1 VTSALVAF
9 AVSAALA
16 AGFTLVPPMRRILL
30 RSAVGARWR
39 LDAVPVSGGLAMGAG
54 FAAAAGPSWG
64 DPTVRAVLIAGAVGL
79 GWGLLDDAITLR
91 PLTKVAGQ
99 VTAGLALVA
108 GGVRL
113 PTGGVEVV
121 EAALTVAW
129 VVVVA
134 NAFNLL
140 DGMDGAAAGV
150 GAVAAG
156 AVWWWWS
163 TGDGGLPTVLPAAML
178 GALAG
183 FLVFN
188 VRPARLFMGDSGATW
203 LGVVAA
209 AATVVDGGRVGS
221 VVPSSPILAVAVGVV
236 LLAVPLFDTGLVTV
250 ERFRHHRPLTQG
262 GLDHTAHRL
271 VAGGLSPAVAVALLW
286 GYAAAAAAAASSL
299 RVGVAWFA
307 GAAVLVASGFAG
319 LARHVARVEVYE

>member
-1 VTSALVAF
+1 MTSALVAF
-9 AVSAALA
+9 GVSAALA

-54 FAAAAGPSWG
+54 FAAAAAPSWG
-64 DPTVRAVLIAGAVGL
+64 DPTVRAVLVAGTVGL

-91 PLTKVAGQ
+91 PLTKVTGQ

-113 PTGGVEVV
+113 PTGGGEVV
-121 EAALTVAW
+121 EAVLTVAW

-163 TGDGGLPTVLPAAML
+163 TGDGGLPTLLPAAML

-209 AATVVDGGRVGS
+209 AVTVVDGGRVGS
-221 VVPSSPILAVAVGVV
+221 GDPASPVLAVAVGVV

-250 ERFRHHRPLTQG
+250 ERLRHHRPLTQG

-286 GYAAAAAAAASSL
+286 GYAVAAAAAASGV
-299 RVGVAWFA
+299 RAGVGWFVAATLALALAFA
-307 GAAVLVASGFAG
+307 A
-319 LARHVARVEVYE
+319 LARRVVRVEVYE